1 VTNKVVSPKQQSQV
15 TSPTNSVPDPFGL
28 PANANN
34 TFNAF
39 GGGND
44 PFGSTRPDDPFISAS
59 SSSSAVFNQK
69 LDETDP
75 FRPVDFSAAH
85 ELIKKSAASR
95 SKTPGAHMFGGS
107 DFSQAAPSS
116 INRPQSAMSWEPT
129 RQAPPQ
135 SGTQPHTDLF
145 DFFG

>member
-1 VTNKVVSPKQQSQV
+1 VTNKVISPKQQSQV
-15 TSPTNSVPDPFGL
+15 TSPTSSFPDPFGL

-44 PFGSTRPDDPFISAS
+44 PFGSTRPDDPFVSA
-59 SSSSAVFNQK
+59 SSAVFNQK

-85 ELIKKSAASR
+85 ELMKKSAASR

-116 INRPQSAMSWEPT
+116 SNRPQSAMSWEPT
-129 RQAPPQ
+129 RQA
-135 SGTQPHTDLF
+135 STQPHTDLF